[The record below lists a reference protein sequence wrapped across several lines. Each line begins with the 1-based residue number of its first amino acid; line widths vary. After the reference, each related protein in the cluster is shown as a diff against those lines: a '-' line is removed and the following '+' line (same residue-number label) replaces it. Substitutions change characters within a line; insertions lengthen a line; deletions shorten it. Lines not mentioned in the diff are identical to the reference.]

1 MILLSSG
8 RIVSETEK
16 RMEEIQRAARERE
29 ELVVLEKS
37 KAEQFQRLPD
47 DEPTRLFPTGT

>member
-1 MILLSSG
+1 LILLSSG